1 MIYIIQLDNIQFS
14 YHKFN
19 WFAKSNHVYTYIYIE
34 YDFPKEIAMA
44 VDNGLSTMQVKIGL
58 QHIFGSLMDILQCP
72 LDLCAI

>member
-1 MIYIIQLDNIQFS
+1 MAMQEASCY
-14 YHKFN
+14 
-19 WFAKSNHVYTYIYIE
+19 SNHVYTYIYIE

-58 QHIFGSLMDILQCP
+58 QHIFGSLMEILQCP